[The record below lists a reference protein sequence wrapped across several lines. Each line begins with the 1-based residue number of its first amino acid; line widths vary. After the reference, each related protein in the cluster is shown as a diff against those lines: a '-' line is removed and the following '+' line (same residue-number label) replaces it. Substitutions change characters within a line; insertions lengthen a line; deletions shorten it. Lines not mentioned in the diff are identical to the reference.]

1 MLILNADCLESN
13 KYNASSN
20 DLRLLFSNS
29 LQPFFFFYYS
39 GNLKFSHIK
48 NPYHKKDIRRRSK
61 YEHIC
66 VNDNSIIT
74 NHYSISKL
82 KHKNLNSF
90 SQSP

>member
-20 DLRLLFSNS
+20 DLRLLFSTS
-29 LQPFFFFYYS
+29 LQPYFFNYS
-39 GNLKFSHIK
+39 GNLKFLHIK
-48 NPYHKKDIRRRSK
+48 NPYHKKDIRRRSR

-66 VNDNSIIT
+66 VKDNSIIT

-82 KHKNLNSF
+82 KHKNLN
-90 SQSP
+90 